1 MQIFHEDINGFK
13 SVIKKTSKD
22 GIDFYSSSS
31 IVKDR
36 YTVDIVGKGF
46 TKADL
51 VKIISNLDFSEL
63 E

>member
-1 MQIFHEDINGFK
+1 MEIYHEDINGMK
-13 SVIKKTSKD
+13 SVITKTTKD
-22 GIDFYSSSS
+22 GIDYYSSNS

-51 VKIISNLDFSEL
+51 VKIISNLDFSGL
-63 E
+63 D